1 MKIISLLV
9 LIFIS
14 INLSSQNDSCLTKID
29 SLSFKTPLV
38 HISSTIKIMPDSAG
52 MAKILSIKKIK
63 AEKFA
68 NKMEWLKI
76 IGLYSASIILNGIG
90 DGLNNSEQKTMGHV
104 FNGLS
109 IGVLLASPFL
119 VNYNKKNW
127 FWYALTY
134 TSLRVGLF
142 DTTYNLTRKLP
153 LDFVGS
159 TSPTDKI
166 YKTVGVNPAF
176 VKTNFLAL
184 GITFPLSFL

>member
-90 DGLNNSEQKTMGHV
+90 DGLNNSEQKNDGACFQWIIHR
-104 FNGLS
+104 G
-109 IGVLLASPFL
+109 I
-119 VNYNKKNW
+119 
-127 FWYALTY
+127 
-134 TSLRVGLF
+134 VGF
-142 DTTYNLTRKLP
+142 
-153 LDFVGS
+153 
-159 TSPTDKI
+159 
-166 YKTVGVNPAF
+166 
-176 VKTNFLAL
+176 
-184 GITFPLSFL
+184 SFFGEL